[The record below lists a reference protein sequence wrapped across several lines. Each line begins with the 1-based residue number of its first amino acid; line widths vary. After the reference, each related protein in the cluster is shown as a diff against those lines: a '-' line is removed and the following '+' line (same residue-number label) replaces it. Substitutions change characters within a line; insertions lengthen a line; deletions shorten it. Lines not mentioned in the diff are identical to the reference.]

1 MQCSGSWTVLRPWLS
16 MPWRGNGA
24 DPAPAAESAYPSRF
38 FFNSFGDWSS
48 FLPPFFSFGF
58 PAVWCACIDS
68 VIPVLHDWL
77 KRSNVQFASEVIFEV
92 PFFFVGI
99 QLMDPFFGKRFDG

>member
-1 MQCSGSWTVLRPWLS
+1 MAQTRRPRPNRPTHLDSSGTRPAIGVLFFLLS
-16 MPWRGNGA
+16 
-24 DPAPAAESAYPSRF
+24 
-38 FFNSFGDWSS
+38 
-48 FLPPFFSFGF
+48 LPFGF

-92 PFFFVGI
+92 PFFFVGV